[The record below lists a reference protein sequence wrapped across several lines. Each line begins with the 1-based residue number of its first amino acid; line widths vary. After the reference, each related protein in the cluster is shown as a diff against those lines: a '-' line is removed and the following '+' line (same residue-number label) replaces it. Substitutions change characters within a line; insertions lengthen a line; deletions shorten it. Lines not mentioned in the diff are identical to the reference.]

1 MKHDREFWAR
11 RVKGWRASG
20 MTQQQ
25 YCRRHRLLK
34 GTLGYW
40 ASTLNKPKAAAV
52 TLVEIGRAKAKPEGS
67 SSPIELVVQRDPPAA
82 LNGPKPA
89 AERAFTGPGTPN
101 TEVNALLRRWYCR
114 LTAGD

>member
-11 RVKGWRASG
+11 HVKGWRASG

-67 SSPIELVVQRDPPAA
+67 SSPIELVVQR
-82 LNGPKPA
+82 
-89 AERAFTGPGTPN
+89 RY
-101 TEVNALLRRWYCR
+101 LLRLWPGMEPDHLREVLSVLEPR
-114 LTAGD
+114 